1 MASQACRKRARRADR
16 RLDQKHVPAAHGV
29 LGGEV
34 TAMPR
39 GLDHVVHAVR
49 DLEAAA
55 ELYRR
60 LGFTVGARNQHSW
73 GTHNHLVQLPGFFL
87 ELLTVAEPQK
97 LGSDGLSALFGT
109 FNRVF
114 LKDQEGLSLLI
125 LESNDA
131 AADAARFRSAAIGVS
146 DAMHFER
153 EGKRPDG
160 TTTKVGFSLAFARD
174 AKAPAIGFAVS
185 QQHFPENFWNP
196 AFQQHPNTAS
206 AIEGVVL
213 VADNPSDHHIFLS
226 AFTGVRDLHAT
237 SSGVIAST
245 ARGDIKVMDPA
256 AFRSHFGSEPPDIS
270 RGARIAAMQFRVR
283 DRAALMATL
292 DAGGIANSA
301 RMGSTIVAPETA
313 MGATLAFS

>member
-1 MASQACRKRARRADR
+1 
-16 RLDQKHVPAAHGV
+16 
-29 LGGEV
+29 
-34 TAMPR
+34 MPR

-49 DLEAAA
+49 DLDSAA

-60 LGFTVGARNQHSW
+60 LGFTVGARNRHAW
-73 GTHNHLVQLPGFFL
+73 GTHNHLVQLPGFFV
-87 ELLTVAEPQK
+87 ELLAVAEPEK
-97 LGSDGLSALFGT
+97 LGSDGFSALFGT
-109 FNRVF
+109 FNRLF
-114 LKDQEGLSLLI
+114 LKDQEGLSLVI
-125 LESNDA
+125 LESDDA
-131 AADAARFRSAAIGVS
+131 TADAARFRRAGIGVS

-160 TTTKVGFSLAFARD
+160 AAVKVGFSLAFARD
-174 AKAPAIGFAVS
+174 GGAPAIGFAVC

-196 AFQQHPNTAS
+196 AFQQHPNTAN

-256 AFRSHFGSEPPDIS
+256 AFRSHFGSEPPEIS

-283 DRAALMATL
+283 DHAALKAAL
-292 DAGGIANSA
+292 EAGGIITFA
-301 RMGSTIVAPETA
+301 RMGSTVVGPETA
-313 MGATLAFS
+313 RGAALAFS